1 MNVLKAIW
9 SVVDVLL
16 GIAIR
21 ADEINDRRKAKKK
34 RRLELLEQLP
44 GAEEQREQQRR
55 SRTPT
60 VILRR
65 PRP

>member
-1 MNVLKAIW
+1 MNVLKAVW

-21 ADEINDRRKAKKK
+21 ADEINDRRKAKQK
-34 RRLELLEQLP
+34 RRLELLEQP
-44 GAEEQREQQRR
+44 PDGDQQLR
-55 SRTPT
+55 SRAPT

>member
-9 SVVDVLL
+9 GVVDVLL

-21 ADEINDRRKAKKK
+21 ADEINDRRKAKQK
-34 RRLELLEQLP
+34 RRLELLEQEP
-44 GAEEQREQQRR
+44 DPRTER
-55 SRTPT
+55 SRAPT